1 MPPYYAYD
9 CPSVGFQRQVL
20 FLFIGAM
27 LGILFQ
33 TLRTEAAEQ
42 REPEREPERQPQLLQ
57 EEREAHART
66 KKKLA
71 LVQYFA
77 LVELVFSAYLL
88 SLLLLAVEETY
99 DRFPELMKD
108 EL

>member
-1 MPPYYAYD
+1 MPPYYAYN
-9 CPSVGFQRQVL
+9 CPSFGFQRQVL

-27 LGILFQ
+27 LGVLFQ
-33 TLRTEAAEQ
+33 TLRMDAAEHEQ
-42 REPEREPERQPQLLQ
+42 RERERQPQLIQ

-71 LVQYFA
+71 LIQYFA
-77 LVELVFSAYLL
+77 VVELVFSAYLL
-88 SLLLLAVEETY
+88 SLLISSVKEKY
-99 DRFPELMKD
+99 DRFPALMKD